1 MSSGVLRKRNV
12 LDIYG
17 KVDMLILSSQV
28 RYNNRVRIKNEDLA
42 QHSYFVAYNILKVAY
57 DYNIPKNISE
67 EAICRALVHDLDEQY
82 TSDIPHDCKVEYP
95 ELRELVKKIGLRY
108 IEQEAPEAVSYFID
122 YSNKHDLP
130 NLLVDIGDALS
141 VLQYTNRELLLGNET
156 EDMQIISN
164 EIKAR
169 VIRLFDELET
179 EVSKLAKKNEVKVQL
194 SIYDFIEK

>member
-95 ELRELVKKIGLRY
+95 QLRELVKQIGLRY

-122 YSNKHDLP
+122 YSNKNDLP

-141 VLQYTNRELLLGNET
+141 VLQYTNRELLLGNKT
-156 EDMQIISN
+156 EDMEIISN

-169 VIRLFDELET
+169 VIRLFDELEV
-179 EVSKLAKKNEVKVQL
+179 EVSKLAK
-194 SIYDFIEK
+194 